1 MALYLKDRQIE
12 LLNNLLTLDIDHVE
26 ILRWDYHETIR
37 YPRNILS
44 CCIDTREADNYYEDA
59 DTGIRYRLTPGY
71 LCLIPQ
77 DTRIRFHRTLDTTS
91 ITIHFSLEFIHG
103 LDLYSAERRI
113 TRCYD
118 PEMTEGLKRSISDPD
133 KLRGSCGIRAWVTR
147 FCHDHWP
154 ERLPCPA
161 ETMIENTALF
171 EYVRKHINAELNVE
185 SLAAHFQQRPDVF
198 SRAFKRKF
206 GISPHSFLT
215 RALVRKLSRLLADR
229 EKTIREIAGELK
241 FSSEFY
247 LSRFF
252 KLQTGIAPREY
263 RKRFSD

>member
-1 MALYLKDRQIE
+1 
-12 LLNNLLTLDIDHVE
+12 
-26 ILRWDYHETIR
+26 
-37 YPRNILS
+37 
-44 CCIDTREADNYYEDA
+44 
-59 DTGIRYRLTPGY
+59 
-71 LCLIPQ
+71 
-77 DTRIRFHRTLDTTS
+77 
-91 ITIHFSLEFIHG
+91 
-103 LDLYSAERRI
+103 
-113 TRCYD
+113 
-118 PEMTEGLKRSISDPD
+118 MTEGLKRSISDPD

-154 ERLPCPA
+154 ERLPCPT